1 MPRESAPN
9 PTPSENIDD
18 IADFYANMPDP
29 SASKDE
35 SVAEGTSNSSP
46 ETPVDPESSAS
57 ESNHELSSEKLKE
70 IESAMG
76 HSALIATGYTKEDEK
91 NVIREAIDLK
101 TKETSNKNT
110 FTKVFTR
117 FPIIG
122 SVVKAGIAAKHRRT
136 ALNAINE
143 SGDLSS
149 AYDALGLDSANS
161 RVLSGN
167 SDATRERAWQTL
179 ENAGYSSDNQIDV
192 AASRLDQN
200 ERVEK
205 MDAETTQAVKQAL
218 NNYYTEL
225 KAGGD
230 KNELSSKF
238 DNAISEAFQGKENLS
253 TSINLE
259 QQKAGIEKLIENK
272 AIEEQ
277 DIKTYLD
284 SHVSLYKATMKE
296 GIYTDQKVDS
306 VISAVAAAGLAGGV
320 IAALSGREGRR
331 AMRSAIGG
339 VASAAGAGA
348 VVGGAF
354 GAARGANKAK
364 VKLSE
369 AETRA
374 ATTFEEPAVESA
386 EAESEEP
393 EPELKEPERPTV
405 SETADEKAW
414 EDYYDDLQAFE
425 AKMKTAE
432 EAETA
437 ETKPARAGVGAVLSG
452 VNKFKRK
459 LTGEDKYLAE
469 IEELRDRKDASNLIE
484 NFDEL
489 ISKLN
494 PEDADSRQAL
504 IDAYADAIARG
515 RFSSEKHIDLIK
527 YKDGDKNS
535 LEQKLHDVERA
546 LYGDDPNAIN
556 SLLDDENSDLNK
568 LINGKKDELNDKF
581 LEANKLRTKFIVRSA
596 LVDAAAGA
604 VLGAGAGSVIGIIRD
619 HAPEGGLAGILGL
632 KDESTST
639 GEGLKAD
646 NIALAKDADGGFTV
660 KLGEQELIGE
670 GDAKGIEFGSDGALT
685 DESKEMLEAAGI
697 HVDEDVTEHVFENA
711 TKSVSLREFFN
722 PANKE
727 ANGLTEV
734 TDRSWI
740 SDGTGRDMVT
750 LGDTHM
756 DGDGNIIMQVTAKDG
771 ANVDMDNMKLLLT
784 PGNGNIDTGITVD
797 VNPDGT
803 IEIPADSPA
812 ASLFDGDS
820 YQGGY
825 GELIQEGDNGHIDVF
840 HTIGDGRADVN
851 SITVDNPDA
860 TYNEYSYTFDVD
872 GQQYEVEVPDE
883 ITESARLEALNG
895 FESVKGT
902 GEPIG
907 YESNGEAT
915 NLTTSSGEAVEVEHF
930 EHHGGYSDYTDS
942 YFGEKEGVY
951 NSGASVIRQMV
962 GDEGNGL
969 SSQEV
974 DRIFLDKVN
983 SGEIEEGDVVE
994 EYLKTMGNSPEALAT
1009 TRAMM
1014 GDFKFDI
1021 DGDGTSEL
1029 IDTQDEINM
1038 VSDII
1043 SRDPEAYDAFV
1054 NDTYDM
1060 FYDKIAGGNIRF
1072 VDYTQERYDYT
1083 TWGVLGE
1090 DNNIL
1095 QRLGVTGDRPTD
1107 GVGIVFTDKDGNSI
1121 YDEETV
1127 RKLWHLPE
1135 GYNLEYVSDRL
1146 NCIQKTGRGVFE
1158 QKVTEEK
1165 TTEEK
1170 TTGEKS
1176 TEEKSTDEKTTE
1188 EKSTDEKSTDEKTTG
1203 EKSTDEKT
1211 TGEKSTDEKTTGEK
1225 STDEKT
1231 TGEKSTD
1238 EKTTGEKS
1246 TDEKTTGEKSTDE
1259 KTTSEETIEPK
1270 DYENMERIDKNID
1283 HDIEHD
1289 IGTEKIQHHTDLGTG
1304 EKTEQP
1310 SSSDYQGTEPK
1321 VVQNETSK
1329 PAVPVQEKVSEPNN
1343 YSNDNGGAHQNEY
1356 QPVKPDSA
1364 ATEAANNRGDTAASS
1379 SEVDDVLKD
1388 VGIN

>member
-1 MPRESAPN
+1 MPGESAPN

-18 IADFYANMPDP
+18 IADFYASMPDP
-29 SASKDE
+29 SVSKDE
-35 SVAEGTSNSSP
+35 SAVEGASNPSP
-46 ETPVDPESSAS
+46 EASVNPESTAS

-110 FTKVFTR
+110 FTKVVTR
-117 FPIIG
+117 FPVIG

-167 SDATRERAWQTL
+167 SEATRERAWQTL

-238 DNAISEAFQGKENLS
+238 DSAISEAFQGKENLS
-253 TSINLE
+253 ASIDLE

-354 GAARGANKAK
+354 GAARGVNKAK

-374 ATTFEEPAVESA
+374 ATTFEESATESA
-386 EAESEEP
+386 ETESEEP

-414 EDYYDDLQAFE
+414 EDYYDAYQAFE
-425 AKMKTAE
+425 AKLKAAE
-432 EAETA
+432 EAEA
-437 ETKPARAGVGAVLSG
+437 EATEAKPARAGVGAVLSG

-619 HAPEGGLAGILGL
+619 HTPEGGLAGILGL

-646 NIALAKDADGGFTV
+646 NIELTKDVDGGFTV

-685 DESKEMLEAAGI
+685 DESKEMLEGAGI
-697 HVDEDVTEHVFENA
+697 HVEEDVTEHVFENA

-756 DGDGNIIMQVTAKDG
+756 DGDGNIIMQVTARDG

-994 EYLKTMGNSPEALAT
+994 EYLKTMGNSPEALTT

-1054 NDTYDM
+1054 NDTYDI

-1107 GVGIVFTDKDGNSI
+1107 GVGIVFTDKNGNSI

-1146 NCIQKTGRGVFE
+1146 NCIQKTGRGIFE
-1158 QKVTEEK
+1158 QKVTEEKTTSESTTKTTGEGTAKTTSEKSTSEKSTGEK

-1176 TEEKSTDEKTTE
+1176 T
-1188 EKSTDEKSTDEKTTG
+1188 DEKSTG

-1211 TGEKSTDEKTTGEK
+1211 TDEKSTG
-1225 STDEKT
+1225 
-1231 TGEKSTD
+1231 
-1238 EKTTGEKS
+1238 
-1246 TDEKTTGEKSTDE
+1246 E

-1270 DYENMERIDKNID
+1270 DYENMERIDNNID
-1283 HDIEHD
+1283 KDIEHD
-1289 IGTEKIQHHTDLGTG
+1289 TGTNEIQHHTDLGTG

-1329 PAVPVQEKVSEPNN
+1329 PAAPVQEKVSEPNN
-1343 YSNDNGGAHQNEY
+1343 YSNDNGGAHQAEH
-1356 QPVKPDSA
+1356 QPVKPEPA
-1364 ATEAANNRGDTAASS
+1364 ATEAADNRGDTAASS
-1379 SEVDDVLKD
+1379 SEVDEVLED

>member
-110 FTKVFTR
+110 FTKVVTR

-167 SDATRERAWQTL
+167 SDATRERAWRTL

-414 EDYYDDLQAFE
+414 EDYYDDLQVFE

-489 ISKLN
+489 IGKLN

-546 LYGDDPNAIN
+546 LYGEDPNAIN

-568 LINGKKDELNDKF
+568 LINGKKEELNDKF

-604 VLGAGAGSVIGIIRD
+604 VLGAGAGSVIGVIRD

-646 NIALAKDADGGFTV
+646 NIELAKDADGGFTV
-660 KLGEQELIGE
+660 KLGEQSIIGE

-685 DESKEMLEAAGI
+685 DESKEMLEGAGI
-697 HVDEDVTEHVFENA
+697 HVEENVTEHVFENA

-756 DGDGNIIMQVTAKDG
+756 DGDGNIIMQVTARDG

-942 YFGEKEGVY
+942 YFGEKDGVY

-1107 GVGIVFTDKDGNSI
+1107 GVGIVFTDKNGNSI

-1146 NCIQKTGRGVFE
+1146 NCIQKTGRGIFE
-1158 QKVTEEK
+1158 QKVTEEKTTSESTTKTTGEGTAKTTSEKSTSEKSTGEK

-1176 TEEKSTDEKTTE
+1176 T
-1188 EKSTDEKSTDEKTTG
+1188 G

-1211 TGEKSTDEKTTGEK
+1211 TDEKSTG
-1225 STDEKT
+1225 
-1231 TGEKSTD
+1231 
-1238 EKTTGEKS
+1238 
-1246 TDEKTTGEKSTDE
+1246 E

-1270 DYENMERIDKNID
+1270 DYENMERIDNNID
-1283 HDIEHD
+1283 KDIEHD
-1289 IGTEKIQHHTDLGTG
+1289 TGTNEIQHHTDLGTG

-1329 PAVPVQEKVSEPNN
+1329 PAAPVQEKVSEPNN
-1343 YSNDNGGAHQNEY
+1343 YSNDNGGAHQAEH
-1356 QPVKPDSA
+1356 QPVKPEPA
-1364 ATEAANNRGDTAASS
+1364 ATEAADNRGDTAASS